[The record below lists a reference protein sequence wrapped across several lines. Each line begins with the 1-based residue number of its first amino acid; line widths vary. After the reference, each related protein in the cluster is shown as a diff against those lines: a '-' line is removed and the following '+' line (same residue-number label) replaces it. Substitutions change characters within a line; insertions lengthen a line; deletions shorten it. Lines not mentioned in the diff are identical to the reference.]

1 MAKHFGFINGEGQT
15 IDYMASS
22 DTEKTAIQANLTPR
36 EISWVSVS
44 DEDYAKG
51 HNNTHVGI
59 LTDGAVNWTLEQ
71 DGSFETSKEIV
82 QSEIDFNI
90 NEINRWL
97 GTPRSSDATQR
108 ASWEAYRDTLSALD
122 LSSTTTTFP
131 ITGNCSLKT
140 LVDNGDLA
148 EFKNIKRLP

>member
-22 DTEKTAIQANLTPR
+22 DTEKAAIQANL
-36 EISWVSVS
+36 
-44 DEDYAKG
+44 
-51 HNNTHVGI
+51 
-59 LTDGAVNWTLEQ
+59 
-71 DGSFETSKEIV
+71 
-82 QSEIDFNI
+82 
-90 NEINRWL
+90 NRWL
-97 GTPRSSDATQR
+97 GTPRCSDATQR

-148 EFKNIKRLP
+148 EYKNIQRLP

>member
-1 MAKHFGFINGEGQT
+1 MAKYFGFINGEGQT

-22 DTEKTAIQANLTPR
+22 DTEKAVIQANLTPR
-36 EISWVSVS
+36 EIDWVSVS

-51 HNNTHVGI
+51 HFNTHEGV
-59 LTDGAVNWTLEQ
+59 LSNGAVNWTVEH
-71 DGSFETSKEIV
+71 DGTFESSQEVV
-82 QSEIDFNI
+82 QSQIDFNI

-97 GTPRSSDATQR
+97 NSTRCSDATQKT
-108 ASWEAYRDTLSALD
+108 SWEAYRDTLSALD

-131 ITGNCSLKT
+131 ITGTCALKT

-148 EFKNIKRLP
+148 EYRHTQRLP

>member
-1 MAKHFGFINGEGQT
+1 MAKHFGFINGEGET
-15 IDYMASS
+15 IDYLASS

-36 EISWVSVS
+36 EISWISVS
-44 DEDYAKG
+44 DEDYAKA
-51 HNNTHVGI
+51 HNETHEGV
-59 LTDGAVNWTLEQ
+59 LTSGAVSWTVEH
-71 DGSFETSKEIV
+71 DGSFETSKETA

-90 NEINRWL
+90 SEINRWL